1 MVESGERGGLEAGG
15 RREQALAGTVGRH
28 QLSISHQQ
36 RGNLPPPAL
45 PLSSSRLTTTSHHL
59 LKPVT
64 PGRGKCPGGRNY
76 WGPLRARQQRHRSQQ
91 SEWTQ
96 SGEREPPRHSKPVSP
111 VWQSVAV
118 NTPDTQTDRETQ
130 RETPTTHLTERSGC
144 EGNGKSESQISD
156 SHEYSDYEITTVGN
170 YYGAIRVRQH
180 HGIFTKVSIEYIER
194 LNQSILI
201 MKDIDSEVGRT
212 RGVVSSV
219 LFWRNCVFMSELI

>member
-1 MVESGERGGLEAGG
+1 MKYSVTWSCFLKGSRERSDDGIYYEGSVTVVESGERGGLEAGG

-96 SGEREPPRHSKPVSP
+96 SGERESRPGIPNQWV
-111 VWQSVAV
+111 QSGNLSQSTLRTLRLTEKHREKLQQLIWLNRVAV
-118 NTPDTQTDRETQ
+118 RGMVSQKVRF
-130 RETPTTHLTERSGC
+130 PTVM
-144 EGNGKSESQISD
+144 N
-156 SHEYSDYEITTVGN
+156 
-170 YYGAIRVRQH
+170 
-180 HGIFTKVSIEYIER
+180 
-194 LNQSILI
+194 ILI
-201 MKDIDSEVGRT
+201 MR
-212 RGVVSSV
+212 
-219 LFWRNCVFMSELI
+219 

>member
-1 MVESGERGGLEAGG
+1 MD
-15 RREQALAGTVGRH
+15 
-28 QLSISHQQ
+28 
-36 RGNLPPPAL
+36 
-45 PLSSSRLTTTSHHL
+45 
-59 LKPVT
+59 
-64 PGRGKCPGGRNY
+64 
-76 WGPLRARQQRHRSQQ
+76 
-91 SEWTQ
+91 SEWR
-96 SGEREPPRHSKPVSP
+96 EREPPRHSKPVSP

-130 RETPTTHLTERSGC
+130 RETPTTHLTEQSGC
-144 EGNGKSESQISD
+144 EGNGKSERQISD

-180 HGIFTKVSIEYIER
+180 HGIFTKCVSTEYIER
-194 LNQSILI
+194 LKQSILV